1 MSKKKDRSWFICP
14 QWGDIVARHYADDT
28 EAARALGIDVKVVTR
43 VHQGTPVARSTL
55 LKLLQRFGRQHPL
68 AGRAADLVIDNRSR

>member
-1 MSKKKDRSWFICP
+1 MSKKKDRGWFVCP
-14 QWGDIVARHYADDT
+14 QWGEMVLRHYADDA

-55 LKLLQRFGRQHPL
+55 LKLLQRFGRMHRL
-68 AGRAADLVIDNRSR
+68 AGPVVDFIVDNRLQ